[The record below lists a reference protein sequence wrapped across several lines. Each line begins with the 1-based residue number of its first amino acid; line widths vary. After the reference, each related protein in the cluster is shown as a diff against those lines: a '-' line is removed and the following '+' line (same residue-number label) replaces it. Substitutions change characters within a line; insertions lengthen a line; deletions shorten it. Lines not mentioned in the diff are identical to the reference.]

1 MDKNER
7 KEKVELIE
15 EALALELE
23 NHKLKETIKEYRK
36 EKNKYYMKDL
46 IENACE
52 ELEDIIKS
60 EELDINCDAVSI
72 DDTIH
77 ELADSNTPI
86 YYYDIAQY
94 CAMNT
99 HLLTNKSEFAEDTE
113 PYRHVQCNIYEELLD
128 GLHAHLSK
136 LQEEA

>member
-1 MDKNER
+1 MDK
-7 KEKVELIE
+7 IQ
-15 EALALELE
+15 ALENE
-23 NHKLKETIKEYRK
+23 NKKLKETIEEYRK
-36 EKNKYYMKDL
+36 EKNKYYMDDL

-52 ELEDIIKS
+52 ELEDIIKH

-77 ELADSNTPI
+77 EVADSNTPI

-99 HLLTNKSEFAEDTE
+99 HLLTNKSEFASDSDE
-113 PYRHVQCNIYEELLD
+113 PYKHVQCNIYEDLIE
-128 GLHAHLSK
+128 GLYAHLSK